1 MDGLPFSIHEMN
13 VDSLDPMQMLADVLS
28 LKVSKKIDTQIRERV
43 AAGVC
48 VCCASNPLFRDGNC
62 RQCDHQVT
70 KALAGLSKSGQ
81 IKFLNGLYQDGLRL
95 RPYSIREYRKPLSE
109 IEKRARA

>member
-1 MDGLPFSIHEMN
+1 M
-13 VDSLDPMQMLADVLS
+13 DSLDPMQMLADVLS
-28 LKVSKKIDTQIRERV
+28 LKVSKKIETQIRERV
-43 AAGVC
+43 EADLC
-48 VCCASNPLFRDGNC
+48 VCCASNRIFRDGNC

-70 KALAGLSKSGQ
+70 KALAKLSKSSQ

-95 RPYSIREYRKPLSE
+95 RPYAIREYRKPLTE